1 MSEINYKII
10 LIGNSGVGKTTIF
23 KKLETGEFEEKNIST
38 IGMEKKDL
46 NMNIEVNNN
55 GKKETKTFFVTLFD
69 TSGQEKFR
77 AVTFNYYKG
86 SNGVLLIYDI
96 TSKESFDNVSLWVD
110 SIKEAIDSNEE
121 SKYAVILIGN
131 KLDLAEQGKREVTE
145 EEAKDI
151 CKQYDLIWGGEQSTK
166 DITLDRLT
174 ELFGEYVEKIY
185 NVVGEKK
192 VGKRKEKKMKNY
204 KKKSKC
210 QCF

>member
-151 CKQYDLIWGGEQSTK
+151 CKQYNLIWGGEQSTK

>member
-192 VGKRKEKKMKNY
+192 VGKRKETKMKNY